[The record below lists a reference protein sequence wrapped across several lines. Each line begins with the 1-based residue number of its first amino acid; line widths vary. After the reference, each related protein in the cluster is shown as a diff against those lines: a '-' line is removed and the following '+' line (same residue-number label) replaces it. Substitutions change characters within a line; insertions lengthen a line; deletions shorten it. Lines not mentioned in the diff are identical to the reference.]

1 MRVHPLLRWFPS
13 VSVSLFAFAVVVG
26 PGAGTASAQDA
37 TPAAAAA
44 AAPGAALPANV
55 DEAIGRVQKFYDATN
70 TFTSEFQQEFVVKAY
85 NTKKTSAG
93 SVTFSKP
100 GKMDW
105 VYTTPKDNRV
115 VSDGAELKVYDASN
129 KQLFQQQVNKSQYPA
144 ALAFLTGQGKLSDH
158 FTFELHPGDKMNF
171 PGGYVLLGTP
181 KVAHPA
187 YNKVLFYIDAATS
200 QVRRV
205 MIIDAQGNRNRFD
218 FSAPKVNVQ
227 VNPARFQFSPPAGTT
242 IVKP

>member
-1 MRVHPLLRWFPS
+1 MRSRRL
-13 VSVSLFAFAVVVG
+13 VSLAALFAASIFAIG
-26 PGAGTASAQDA
+26 SLDSRSARAQA
-37 TPAAAAA
+37 ALAAPAPAPAPAA
-44 AAPGAALPANV
+44 PANV
-55 DEAIGRVQKFYDATN
+55 DEAIARVQTFYDATN
-70 TFTSEFQQEFVVKAY
+70 TFTSDFQQEFVVKAY
-85 NTKKTSAG
+85 NTKKTSSG
-93 SVTFSKP
+93 TVTFAKP

-105 VYTTPKDNRV
+105 VYATPKDNRV
-115 VSDGAELKVYDASN
+115 VSDGNELKVYDAAN

-144 ALAFLTGQGKLSDH
+144 ALAFLTGQGKLADH
-158 FTFELHPGDKMNF
+158 FTFELHPGSAMNF

-187 YNKVLFYIDAATS
+187 YSKVLFYVDAATS

-227 VNPARFQFSPPAGTT
+227 VNPARFQFSPPPGTT